1 MPSVR
6 QSMVALVTRRYP
18 FYSGCGSLANHRVVQ
33 ALAGTGTGTAWGRV
47 HGGNAVCAPLD
58 DYVGRAVYYVGDLDR
73 KITWVCSRL
82 VRPGDT
88 VLDIGANLGL
98 VTFILSSLVGPSGT
112 VHSFEPIPAMQELI
126 ERSRDRNGATNIRLH
141 KCALG
146 AESSVLSLSV
156 PRGHA
161 GSASFMAE
169 RRHADSDQI
178 DVPVRTLSEVLDDEG
193 IGPIRLVKIDVE
205 GFEPQVLAGAEAHF
219 SRNAP
224 DAILFELNEAPDTD
238 GGTHPTLEFLE
249 KLGYR
254 FLSLPKRLVRMRALA
269 FDPAQP
275 RTGHDFLA
283 VRTDKYAEIAARLR
297 VS

>member
-1 MPSVR
+1 
-6 QSMVALVTRRYP
+6 
-18 FYSGCGSLANHRVVQ
+18 
-33 ALAGTGTGTAWGRV
+33 
-47 HGGNAVCAPLD
+47 
-58 DYVGRAVYYVGDLDR
+58 
-73 KITWVCSRL
+73 
-82 VRPGDT
+82 
-88 VLDIGANLGL
+88 
-98 VTFILSSLVGPSGT
+98 
-112 VHSFEPIPAMQELI
+112 
-126 ERSRDRNGATNIRLH
+126 
-141 KCALG
+141 
-146 AESSVLSLSV
+146 
-156 PRGHA
+156 
-161 GSASFMAE
+161 MAE